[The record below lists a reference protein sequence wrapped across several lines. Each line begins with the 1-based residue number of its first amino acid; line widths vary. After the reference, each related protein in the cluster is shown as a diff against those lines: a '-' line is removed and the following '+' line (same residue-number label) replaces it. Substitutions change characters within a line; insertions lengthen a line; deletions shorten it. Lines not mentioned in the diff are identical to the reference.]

1 MISLAQMK
9 RKEKESF
16 ESLMRRFNK
25 ILQQEG
31 VLARAR
37 EEMFRIKEVPKLKR
51 RNSAIRKR
59 IRKQEKIKKLMY

>member
-1 MISLAQMK
+1 MTQLK

-31 VLARAR
+31 NLTRAR
-37 EEMFRIKEVPKLKR
+37 EDMFRKKETPKYKR
-51 RNSAIRKR
+51 REGAIRKK
-59 IRKQEKIKKLMY
+59 IRKADKIKKLLY